1 MFRSRFPTVLALGAL
16 LLTLSAGAAAAE
28 VDCDSVYCFSPE
40 DFSAGETLSG
50 ICVTELPD
58 ADTGTVLL
66 GSRVIRPGDI
76 LTAEQLSRMTFV
88 PLRTTADR
96 DAVMTYLP
104 VYAGRVDREA
114 TTAIAIHGKEDKP
127 PVAEDF
133 AMETYKNLPGEA
145 RLKATDPEGQA
156 LTYTLTRAPKRG
168 DVEIRADGSFVYTPR
183 KNKVG
188 VDSFTYTA
196 ADPAGNVSREATV
209 TVKILRPSDARQYS
223 DTTDSACRFTA
234 EWMRNTGIFSGE
246 QVGSELCFQPEQ
258 AVSRGE
264 FLAMVMRA
272 LDIAPEQD
280 ASYTG
285 FTDETP
291 AWLTPYLAAAMR
303 SGLVSGYPQDSG
315 PVFKAEQQ
323 ITQLEAAS
331 ILQRALELPVSTAL
345 TEETALPGW
354 AAGPVEALRSE
365 GIRLDSTDGLTRS
378 DAAQAL
384 YRAVQVADAK
394 NLSLKN

>member
-345 TEETALPGW
+345 TGENTLPGW

-365 GIRLDSTDGLTRS
+365 GICLDSTDGLTRS

>member
-40 DFSAGETLSG
+40 DFSAGETPSG

-345 TEETALPGW
+345 TGENTLPGW

-365 GIRLDSTDGLTRS
+365 GICLDSTDGLTRS

>member
-365 GIRLDSTDGLTRS
+365 GICLDSTDGLTRS

>member
-1 MFRSRFPTVLALGAL
+1 MKHILRPAFGLLLAAG
-16 LLTLSAGAAAAE
+16 LTLSASAAE
-28 VDCDSVYCFSPE
+28 IDSQDVYCFGAEQFSP
-40 DFSAGETLSG
+40 GETELAG
-50 ICVTELPD
+50 ICLTQLPEKSQ
-58 ADTGTVLL
+58 GLL
-66 GSRVIRPGDI
+66 MLGERLLRPGDV
-76 LTAEQLSRMTFV
+76 LTARQVGEMTFV
-88 PLRTTADR
+88 SGSVQQDSTA
-96 DAVMTYLP
+96 TISYLP
-104 VYAGRVDREA
+104 VFANGLAGEA
-114 TTAIAIHGKEDKP
+114 TMTLSIRGRENKAPI
-127 PVAEDF
+127 AEDCAF
-133 AMETYKNLPGEA
+133 ETYKNLEVTGA
-145 RLKATDPEGQA
+145 LKVRDPEGQEMQFA
-156 LTYTLTRAPKRG
+156 LTRPPKRG
-168 DVEIRADGSFVYTPR
+168 TIEISPDGRFTYTPK

-188 VDSFTYTA
+188 VDSFTFTA
-196 ADPAGNVSREATV
+196 TDPAGKTSREATV

-345 TEETALPGW
+345 TGENTLPGW

-365 GIRLDSTDGLTRS
+365 GICLDSTDGLTRS